1 MRVYATELICCTGGL
16 GLQPF
21 KPVFCMYNKLR
32 LDARI
37 SSQWVNDVIFSRSN
51 PLMSYRSVL
60 SVGNGGPWNPKL
72 TLKINSLRIKHKAQ
86 NFASWTFS
94 KYAFKIER
102 KKKWFFYHSTT
113 LTSTSIQT
121 NKQLG
126 LFFLILVRFLLVLD
140 IPLNYLVIL
149 PPTQHH
155 SFFKNLAPFTKVW
168 FSDFIR
174 LARYCGKM

>member
-1 MRVYATELICCTGGL
+1 MRVYAAELICSTGVSGFQTL
-16 GLQPF
+16 
-21 KPVFCMYNKLR
+21 KPVFCIYNKLR
-32 LDARI
+32 LH
-37 SSQWVNDVIFSRSN
+37 SKMLSWWVNDVIFSRSN

-60 SVGNGGPWNPKL
+60 SVSNGGPWNSKL

-86 NFASWTFS
+86 NFASWMFS
-94 KYAFKIER
+94 EYAFKIER
-102 KKKWFFYHSTT
+102 KKKWFFDHSTT

-155 SFFKNLAPFTKVW
+155 SFFRNLAPFTKVW